1 MTEMIKNIYECP
13 ICGGQVYLA
22 GYQAD
27 GKQRYAC
34 RVCRGPKGYPKI
46 IINPRVR
53 QVTVNS
59 EDETVL
65 TLAELR
71 DRLRKGVDVISLLLQ
86 YIHDPEVTRLVKE
99 RL

>member
-1 MTEMIKNIYECP
+1 MEIIKEMHECP
-13 ICGGQVYLA
+13 VCGGLVYLA
-22 GYQAD
+22 GYQPD

-53 QVTVNS
+53 QVVVNS

-71 DRLRKGVDVISLLLQ
+71 DRLRKGGGVISLLLT
-86 YIHDPEVTRLVKE
+86 YIHDPEVTELAKGK
-99 RL
+99 L